1 MDRTDI
7 KILSTLLDNCR
18 TSNHKI
24 SQLVGISSGAVAS
37 RIQKMLDNQIIRKF
51 SLSIEPLA
59 FGFNIVY
66 FVTVGQDW
74 ENILK
79 RLELIGQPYFVVP
92 CVGGITICSILT
104 NEKVSKVTNIAQKLL
119 DDVRILNIFEAP
131 SFDIYESLTKTDLK
145 ILKILIADPRAQ
157 IDYLSKKTGFST
169 KTVSRSL
176 EKLQNNDII
185 HFTLEYNPMKLKN
198 FISFAI
204 LVNAKKDV
212 KKTVANVEKKI
223 GKLFLQKPWI
233 SKNQFVVFFYSENIY
248 KVDEITTTVRNTEG
262 VEATDLLIPKMTSFP
277 QDWVHKGID
286 LALKFPKLHITS

>member
-1 MDRTDI
+1 MDSTDI
-7 KILSTLLDNCR
+7 KILSALLDNCR

-24 SQLVGISSGAVAS
+24 SQLVGISSGAAAS
-37 RIQKMLDNQIIRKF
+37 RIQKMLDNKIITKF

-66 FVTVGQDW
+66 FVTIGQDW

-79 RLELIGQPYFVVP
+79 KLQLIGQPYFVVP
-92 CVGGITICSILT
+92 CIGGITICSILT
-104 NEKVSKVTNIAQKLL
+104 NEKISKVTNIAQKLL

-131 SFDIYESLTKTDLK
+131 SFDIYQVLTKTDLK
-145 ILKILIADPRAQ
+145 IIKILIKDPRAQ
-157 IDYLSKKTGFST
+157 IDFISKKTGFST

-185 HFTLEYNPMKLKN
+185 HFTLEYNPTKLKN
-198 FISFAI
+198 FLSFAI
-204 LVNAKKDV
+204 LVNANNDV
-212 KKTVANVEKKI
+212 KQTVANVEKKL

-233 SKNQFVVFFYSENIY
+233 SKNQFVVFFYSDNIY
-248 KVDEITTTVRNTEG
+248 KLDEITTNVRNTEG
-262 VEATDLLIPKMTSFP
+262 VEATDLFMPKMASFP

-286 LALKFPKLHITS
+286 LALQFPKLHIYN